1 MRPGELQQLVN
12 ADDLERLF
20 EVVTVEE
27 IADAWWRCTLS
38 GDERFD
44 HPDWWAI
51 ELWLGTSIY
60 EMKDHGRKV
69 LRALAERAPDGAD
82 LGLLGA
88 GPVEDS
94 IADDEES
101 LRWIENEA
109 RRSDNY
115 REALGKIWRHDLRP
129 DAFLRIEAAAGT
141 DLSWPKFGHGP
152 RPTRS

>member
-1 MRPGELQQLVN
+1 MGPELQQLVK

-27 IADAWWRCTLS
+27 IADAWWRCSLS
-38 GDERFD
+38 GEERFD
-44 HPDWWAI
+44 HPEWWAI
-51 ELWLGTSIY
+51 ELWQGTSIY
-60 EMKDHGRKV
+60 EMKDHGRKL

-109 RRSDNY
+109 RRSENY
-115 REALGKIWRHDLRP
+115 RKALGHIWRHDLRP
-129 DAFLRIEAAAGT
+129 DAFLRIEAAAGRE
-141 DLSWPKFGHGP
+141 LSWPKFGHGP

>member
-129 DAFLRIEAAAGT
+129 DAFLRVEAAAGT
-141 DLSWPKFGHGP
+141 ELSWPRFGQGP